1 MPNVMPDDSGGY
13 VAVQPRVSAPKPPP
27 SIYVPPPTK
36 AAPPTYTPPAAAAAP
51 APAPATSQASNRP
64 IGSYTSLTGDP
75 ANGAI
80 PPGEYN
86 VLENNMGA
94 WENLVGYS
102 VEPTTA
108 QLLDMANKGALTLA
122 DFGKYMATQP
132 NAQAA
137 VANMPW
143 ANYGLNK
150 DEYAATAAIFGTT
163 FKQVTGQ
170 DISPEALAK
179 AFSNPN
185 DPTGTNLLTGSQ
197 YQQQLMNDTTVQ
209 NTYGWVKYGLN
220 FEQWTQQK
228 LSMQTSFG
236 RTLNDAEAATVLQ
249 YTKSASGSNM
259 GVTAKQTGQQTQ
271 QPAGVGGSVVR

>member
-1 MPNVMPDDSGGY
+1 
-13 VAVQPRVSAPKPPP
+13 
-27 SIYVPPPTK
+27 
-36 AAPPTYTPPAAAAAP
+36 
-51 APAPATSQASNRP
+51 
-64 IGSYTSLTGDP
+64 
-75 ANGAI
+75 
-80 PPGEYN
+80 
-86 VLENNMGA
+86 VLENNMAA

-122 DFGKYMATQP
+122 DFGKYMATQG
-132 NAQAA
+132 NAAAA

-143 ANYGLNK
+143 ANYGLTK

-163 FKQVTGQ
+163 YKQVTGQ
-170 DISPEALAK
+170 DISPDALAK

-197 YQQQLMNDTTVQ
+197 YQQQLMNDTAIQ
-209 NTYGWVKYGLN
+209 NTFGWVKYGLN

-228 LSMQTSFG
+228 LSFQGSFG

-259 GVTAKQTGQQTQ
+259 GVTAKQTGQQSQTQ
-271 QPAGVGGSVVR
+271 TAGVGGSVVR

>member
-1 MPNVMPDDSGGY
+1 MPNVMPDDSGGS
-13 VAVQPRVSAPKPPP
+13 VAVQPRVSTPHISPAVAPPPP
-27 SIYVPPPTK
+27 SKAVVP
-36 AAPPTYTPPAAAAAP
+36 YTPPHTAAAP
-51 APAPATSQASNRP
+51 AAAPATSQASNRP
-64 IGSYTSLTGDP
+64 IGSYTSTTGDP

-86 VLENNMGA
+86 VLENNMAA

-102 VEPTTA
+102 VEPSAA
-108 QLLDMANKGALTLA
+108 QLLQLANQGALTLA

-132 NAQAA
+132 NAAAA

-143 ANYGLNK
+143 ANYGLTK

-170 DISPEALAK
+170 DIAPAALAK

-197 YQQQLMNDTTVQ
+197 YQQQLMNDTAIQ

-220 FEQWTQQK
+220 YSQWQQQK
-228 LSMQTSFG
+228 LSFQGSFG

-249 YTKSASGSNM
+249 YTKAASGSNM

>member
-1 MPNVMPDDSGGY
+1 MSSNSGGG
-13 VAVQPRVSAPKPPP
+13 
-27 SIYVPPPTK
+27 T
-36 AAPPTYTPPAAAAAP
+36 TAAA
-51 APAPATSQASNRP
+51 APATSQASNRP
-64 IGSYTSLTGDP
+64 VGSYTSLTGNP
-75 ANGAI
+75 AQGAI

-86 VLENNMGA
+86 VLENNMAA

-102 VEPTTA
+102 VEPSSA
-108 QLLDMANKGALTLA
+108 QLLQMANQGALTLA
-122 DFGKYMATQP
+122 DFGKFMATQP

-137 VANMPW
+137 TATMPW
-143 ANYGLNK
+143 ANYGLTK

-163 FKQVTGQ
+163 YKQVTGQ

-197 YQQQLMNDTTVQ
+197 YQQQLMNDTAIQ
-209 NTYGWVKYGLN
+209 NAYGWVKYGLN
-220 FEQWTQQK
+220 YSAWTQQK
-228 LSMQTSFG
+228 LAFQGSFG

-249 YTKSASGSNM
+249 YTKAASGSNM

-271 QPAGVGGSVVR
+271 GQSAAAGGSVVR